1 MPEKRLT
8 PAHGRC
14 FLSRSRCTVASSA
27 CCLLALALILVA
39 AIGKLGTGNFLPL
52 NIVLL
57 VGGLG
62 SLFSLCIG
70 AACRRR
76 KTPTTRGE
84 PETGPRGPQL
94 HVVTLMQRTRLDEQE
109 LARREW
115 RIREEDRRQEK
126 EQMERREKERL
137 EVETTEGEQISFAG
151 RRWRQ
156 DDTTIGED
164 RTDGWQHEL
173 LVVRNM
179 GGEEARGSSSPIEPA
194 AASAPIPKQ
203 VRVHVHQPG

>member
-1 MPEKRLT
+1 MPEKRVSE
-8 PAHGRC
+8 ARGRC

-27 CCLLALALILVA
+27 CCLLALALLLLA
-39 AIGKLGTGNFLPL
+39 AIGKLGLGNFLPL
-52 NIVLL
+52 YAVLL

-76 KTPTTRGE
+76 KTSTTRGE
-84 PETGPRGPQL
+84 CEETGTRGPQL

-115 RIREEDRRQEK
+115 RMREEDRKQEEK
-126 EQMERREKERL
+126 ERREK
-137 EVETTEGEQISFAG
+137 EVETTEGDEITFAG

-156 DDTTIGED
+156 DDITIGEG
-164 RTDGWQHEL
+164 TGGWQQQL
-173 LVVRNM
+173 LVVKNT
-179 GGEEARGSSSPIEPA
+179 GGEEKGGGGSVEPA
-194 AASAPIPKQ
+194 SVSKQ